1 MLEMMILGSVIVFA
15 SFFFIL
21 WVESVFNSNN
31 EFLEVEEW
39 QDFRSAFDQ
48 SNKGEK

>member
-1 MLEMMILGSVIVFA
+1 MTEMLILGSVIVFA

-21 WVESVFNSNN
+21 WIDSILSSND

-39 QDFRSAFDQ
+39 QNFRSAFDQ